1 MGGSKMPHLR
11 ELPLTF
17 RALFTSFLILIGS
30 AYLMALSYMFL
41 AIIEPHQKMGLGLV
55 QGIEMK
61 YHGNPDSSRLES
73 ALRGPMASNIEP
85 ADRDSVLE
93 WVHNGA
99 LESDYPKVKPILD
112 SRCVACHSAQSG
124 LPIPPLDSYAA
135 VQKVAET
142 DQGPTITDLARVS
155 HVHLFGISIFF
166 LLTGAIFALSR
177 IAQSVRVTIVVLPYL
192 SIIADIGSWWL
203 TKFFPIFGVV
213 VVVGGALMGVALGFQ
228 IVVSLWEM
236 WLPAP
241 WASNR
246 RSRRRAEGVKETER

>member
-1 MGGSKMPHLR
+1 MLHLR

-41 AIIEPHQKMGLGLV
+41 SIIEPHQRMGMGLV
-55 QGIEMK
+55 AGIEMK
-61 YHGNPDSSRLES
+61 YYGRPDSSRLES
-73 ALRGPMASNIEP
+73 ALRGPMAGNIDQP
-85 ADRDSVLE
+85 DRDRVLE

-99 LESDYPKVKPILD
+99 LESDYPKVKPIFD
-112 SRCVACHSAQSG
+112 GRCVACHSAQSG
-124 LPIPPLDSYAA
+124 LPIPPLDTYAG

-142 DQGPTITDLARVS
+142 DRGPTITDLARVS

-177 IAQSVRVTIVVLPYL
+177 LPSWIRVTMVVVPYL
-192 SIIADIGSWWL
+192 SIVADIGCWWL
-203 TKFFPIFGVV
+203 TKYHPVFGIVV
-213 VVVGGALMGVALGFQ
+213 VIGGAVMGFALGFQ
-228 IVVSLWEM
+228 ILVSLWEM

-241 WASNR
+241 WARTAAS
-246 RSRRRAEGVKETER
+246 RAEAT

>member
-1 MGGSKMPHLR
+1 MLHLR
-11 ELPLTF
+11 ELPLPF
-17 RALFTSFLILIGS
+17 RALFTSFLVLIGS

-41 AIIEPHQKMGLGLV
+41 AIIEPHQKMGMGLV

-61 YHGNPDSSRLES
+61 YRGDPTSSRLES
-73 ALRGPMASNIEP
+73 ALRGPMAGNIDP
-85 ADRDSVLE
+85 PDRDRVLE

-99 LESDYPKVKPILD
+99 LESEYTKVKPIFD

-124 LPIPPLDSYAA
+124 LPIPPLDSYAG

-142 DQGPTITDLARVS
+142 DRGPTVTDLARVS

-177 IAQSVRVTIVVLPYL
+177 IAAWVRVTMVVLPYL
-192 SIIADIGSWWL
+192 SIVADIGSWWL
-203 TKFFPIFGVV
+203 THYFAVFGIVV
-213 VVVGGALMGVALGFQ
+213 VIGGVIMALALAFQ
-228 IVVSLWEM
+228 IIISLWEM

-241 WASNR
+241 WA
-246 RSRRRAEGVKETER
+246 RSRG

>member
-1 MGGSKMPHLR
+1 MNVRRDVLRGSGGTLMLHLR
-11 ELPLTF
+11 ELPLPF

-41 AIIEPHQKMGLGLV
+41 AIIEPHEKMGMGLV

-61 YHGNPDSSRLES
+61 YHGDPTSSRLES
-73 ALRGPMASNIEP
+73 ALRGPMAGNIGQP
-85 ADRDSVLE
+85 DRDRVLE

-99 LESDYPKVKPILD
+99 LESDYPKVKPIFD
-112 SRCVACHSAQSG
+112 SSCIACHSAQSG

-135 VQKVAET
+135 VQKVAQT
-142 DQGPTITDLARVS
+142 DRGPTITDLARVS

-177 IAQSVRVTIVVLPYL
+177 IATWIRVTVVVLPYV

-203 TKFFPIFGVV
+203 THFFAVFGIVVVIGGVV
-213 VVVGGALMGVALGFQ
+213 MAVALAAQ
-228 IVVSLWEM
+228 ILISLWEM

-241 WASNR
+241 WA
-246 RSRRRAEGVKETER
+246 RSRS